1 MALVMRSPETF
12 DAFSERQSRLLWV
25 VDADIVA
32 YPSVRAAKLEARA
45 CKPAA
50 ARTGSKDWWGNEMML
65 LTYDRA
71 SYEEEVRCTEAK
83 KTALVKKTEL
93 PPRPDV
99 YVKGAMEWE
108 KNAWKVWDKK
118 KVQEEQRRDRYSTA
132 MTSYLAGRALT
143 HRFEPPA
150 ITQCAHCDIGGGI
163 HPLRRCMGCMA
174 VAYCCRMHQKAH
186 WQWHKHICFAIRA
199 ANNLEAKRG
208 EGAGWCK
215 LRPRRWR
222 RPPIEN
228 GCIVETNCRARWANW
243 KQFYTNGAQSMLNQ
257 MGDGGPFVFK
267 EWDEAIASMAM
278 CEEATFVFSV
288 GATQRAMMPFVAC
301 RKAPPGTVLV
311 VEVGLINVKRD
322 GGRRQEVND
331 FLTSKFVAEQRQ
343 KKLDRLDEQKFMR
356 LRLQTERLEKA
367 DSVMKLLKAN
377 LLEKTGQELAAQKDS
392 ADLEAEIA
400 FDASTG
406 APGAA
411 DAAKAPPSPVTARSS
426 GGGTKG
432 AGGAAAAAAAAGAAG
447 SEAEEWEEEP
457 TLDYEGFGEADDFFA
472 QEDDL
477 NAAPLNLPTV
487 LLEELSET
495 SPEASPAGAAGATLT
510 EPVGA
515 AGTTPHAPAHAPVHA
530 PAHAPPF
537 VAADAFEGAR
547 AGYVFKR
554 GTRGVGYYRDVPS
567 LYTPLPDDSP
577 ETAAVA
583 SSPRDWRPSAP
594 SMDRDTVAYGFGR
607 APWDPSI
614 PQPGDGASGA
624 GSTGVMKGVGSIAG
638 LSPKSD
644 DRWAS
649 VDTVDTYDT
658 RARDAAAAAKHAAD
672 VATAAKTAAAAVAH
686 ASNPATTQ
694 PATALP
700 AAARRATMRP
710 LLEGLGLGTFAD
722 AFVAAGLDDVT
733 HLAALYRSDAQAL
746 MEQLT
751 RLGLKMGQRQKVKIA
766 LEADQAGRP

>member
-45 CKPAA
+45 RKPAA

-377 LLEKTGQELAAQKDS
+377 LLEKTGEELAAQKDG
-392 ADLEAEIA
+392 ADLEAEKA
-400 FDASTG
+400 FDAATG

-411 DAAKAPPSPVTARSS
+411 DAAEAPPSPVTARIS

-432 AGGAAAAAAAAGAAG
+432 AAGAAAAAGTAG

-477 NAAPLNLPTV
+477 DAVPLNLPSV
-487 LLEELSET
+487 LLEEPSET
-495 SPEASPAGAAGATLT
+495 SPEASPAAAAMTALT
-510 EPVGA
+510 VPAGA
-515 AGTTPHAPAHAPVHA
+515 AGTTPPAHAL
-530 PAHAPPF
+530 PF

-567 LYTPLPDDSP
+567 RYTPLPDDSS
-577 ETAAVA
+577 ETVAVA
-583 SSPRDWRPSAP
+583 SSPGDWRPSAP
-594 SMDRDTVAYGFGR
+594 SMDMGMGASGFGR
-607 APWDPSI
+607 APWDPSG

-624 GSTGVMKGVGSIAG
+624 GSTGVVTGVGSTAG

-649 VDTVDTYDT
+649 VDAVDTHDV
-658 RARDAAAAAKHAAD
+658 RVRDAAAAAKHAAD

-686 ASNPATTQ
+686 ASNPAAAQ

-700 AAARRATMRP
+700 SAARRATMQQ

-722 AFVAAGLDDVT
+722 AFEAAGLDDVT
-733 HLAALYRSDAQAL
+733 HLAALHRSDAQGL